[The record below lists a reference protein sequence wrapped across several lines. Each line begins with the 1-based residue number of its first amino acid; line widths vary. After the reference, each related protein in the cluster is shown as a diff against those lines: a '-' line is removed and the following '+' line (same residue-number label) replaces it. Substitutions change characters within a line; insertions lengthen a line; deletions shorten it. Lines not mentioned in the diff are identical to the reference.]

1 MGQRLVVIGG
11 DAAGG
16 SAASQAKKRQP
27 DLDVVL
33 FERGRAT
40 SYSACG
46 IPYWISGA
54 VESEAQL
61 IARTPDQHRAAG
73 IDVRIRTE
81 VVGIDLDRREVHWHD
96 LAGGGSGVEPFDEL
110 VYATGSVPMR
120 PPVPGI
126 DAEGVYG
133 VQVLDDGAALR
144 TELDSGRVRRVVV
157 VGGGYIGL
165 EIAEACRVRGLD
177 ATVVDL
183 SPTPVGTFDPDI
195 GGFITD
201 AVRQEGI

>member
-1 MGQRLVVIGG
+1 MGRRLVVIGG

-16 SAASQAKKRQP
+16 SAAAQAKPRTR
-27 DLDVVL
+27 DLDVVM

-54 VESEAQL
+54 VEHEASL

-73 IDVRIRTE
+73 IDVRLRTE
-81 VVGIDLDRREVHWHD
+81 VVGIDLDRRSVSWRD
-96 LAGGGSGVEPFDEL
+96 LESGSEGTEPFDDL

-126 DAEGVYG
+126 DA
-133 VQVLDDGAALR
+133 
-144 TELDSGRVRRVVV
+144 T
-157 VGGGYIGL
+157 GG
-165 EIAEACRVRGLD
+165 
-177 ATVVDL
+177 
-183 SPTPVGTFDPDI
+183 SPSTTML
-195 GGFITD
+195 
-201 AVRQEGI
+201 A